1 MDDSLSLHERFT
13 RAFDAA
19 TSFDPV
25 FGLETRLYAA
35 AILWAGVGLGLLGIL
50 GLGYRRDGATRAFSL
65 RLCYLLLAP
74 FFFGGVIDALHL
86 LASTSDT
93 SRWVTFALGT
103 LEDGGEIVVTSFS
116 LAFSLAQFVSVR
128 SRERS
133 LGETI
138 GL

>member
-1 MDDSLSLHERFT
+1 M
-13 RAFDAA
+13 
-19 TSFDPV
+19 
-25 FGLETRLYAA
+25 
-35 AILWAGVGLGLLGIL
+35 
-50 GLGYRRDGATRAFSL
+50 
-65 RLCYLLLAP
+65 
-74 FFFGGVIDALHL
+74 DALHL

-116 LAFSLAQFVSVR
+116 VAFSLAQFVFVC

-138 GL
+138 GS